1 MRFIIPTI
9 LLILS
14 IGSFIAYTNPAYQE
28 VKALRAQSA
37 QYDTALTNATKLQ
50 AQRDALNTKY
60 RSLPPA
66 SVARLEKLLPNT
78 ADNIRLII
86 DIQQMAQ
93 SYGMSLS
100 TIKFDA
106 GQGAAAA
113 ASGALSSAS
122 SAEVAAASQD
132 YGTFDLTFSTT
143 ATYANFQ
150 SFIKD
155 VESSLRLTD
164 IQSVDFSAG
173 DVQKGT
179 TVFTVKLRTYWL
191 KS

>member
-14 IGSFIAYTNPAYQE
+14 IGSFVGFTNPAFQK
-28 VKALRAQSA
+28 VKALKAQAA
-37 QYDTALTNATKLQ
+37 QYDTALTNARKLQ
-50 AQRDALNTKY
+50 TQRDTLNTKY

-106 GQGAAAA
+106 GQGTAA

-173 DVQKGT
+173 DQQKGT